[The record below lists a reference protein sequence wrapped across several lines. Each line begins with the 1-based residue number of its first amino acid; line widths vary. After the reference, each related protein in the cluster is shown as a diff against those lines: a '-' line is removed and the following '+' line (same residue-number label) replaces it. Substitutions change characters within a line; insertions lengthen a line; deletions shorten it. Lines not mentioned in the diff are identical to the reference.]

1 MNKRVLGLDPGIT
14 SIGWVLI
21 EENEK
26 GEAVKLIDGGSRIFK
41 PIYEPQF
48 LKLKNKS
55 RTEKRQTRRQRD
67 RRKRRMSKVENFLF
81 KHGLLSKK
89 NDQYHEEN
97 KSIQAELGNPYK
109 LRRDALYQL
118 LENDQLSYIILHLF
132 RRRGFYS
139 ALKAKSASEK
149 KKDAE
154 AQAIMEKVRESNCA
168 TLGEYFWKELRSNP
182 KARVRGGES
191 EFSILGSEKML
202 RDNLYDEL
210 ELILNK
216 QIEFG
221 NTSLLIRDDKT
232 NNEIREELLRLFRFQ
247 RPLKPQKRKS
257 FCLLETKK
265 AKFKDKKSNKENNKE
280 NNKNIIKNIG
290 LKTAH
295 KLTVYSQEFI
305 IRQSINNLIVEEMNH
320 DTGEVFLVDI
330 DLETKEKL
338 FQKAWVQKELS
349 FSAIRKE
356 LKVSPESKIN
366 LEFGNKKGIA
376 GNQLYTIFKD
386 KELKKWF
393 NSLTYDEKSDLM
405 TDIHMIKGAEY
416 LGLRKVLIK
425 KWKLSDEM
433 IDVLVIELDKALKPE
448 YTSVSKKAIDKLL
461 PELRK
466 GKKYSEAVDSIYQKT
481 NSINQKGEVSP
492 LLEPFNPITNPIV
505 NKSVAEVRKL
515 VNGIIKKHGKITE
528 IRIELAR
535 DLGLSAKG
543 LSDLRALQSKQERK
557 NTEAKNYL
565 AERNLKINKEN
576 IEKYKLWK
584 ELGEKTIFPE
594 KINGHWKYSNIS
606 FDDVFG
612 STAKYEIE
620 HILPKSETGDDSYMN
635 KTLCL
640 SGVNGAKGQ
649 RTPYEYYQ
657 KVMTKEELET
667 WIKHV
672 YSIFNDKHD
681 SKNKRSKILL
691 TRKEMLSKI
700 SNNTSL
706 NDTRYIAR
714 VLKDYLEPIVVD
726 KVETTKGGYSAMLRK
741 ELDLNKLLGDS
752 NKKSRIDYR
761 HHMIDGL
768 VIALSTKS
776 TIDALNKIRKLPSYE
791 VYGNKKS
798 KRYNDLHSK
807 INSRFKIRQDFEYHF
822 EKTLTSHEVENK
834 PSGGF
839 DEETIYSLMRKKMV
853 KSECGEFEYPILS
866 KVDLSKFEDIKE
878 LDSKEYDDC
887 VFVTS
892 KKASSELVG
901 KKISEIING
910 KYALPKELFEV
921 LIKMPKDKKLEQ
933 IPILKSGN
941 VLKKVKEI
949 YSKFKSTNC
958 HFIKNKE
965 NEVIG
970 FKKLGSNFCVVGYNT
985 DTPRVISLF
994 EYLNNKGISK
1004 ENVLFKGTIMK
1015 DNVGNYWKVYKFSG
1029 KEICLHPINKVKIE
1043 DRDVVKHKIPKNNI
1057 RKTLKSLKDN
1067 NFKSV

>member
-1 MNKRVLGLDPGIT
+1 MNKRVLGLDPGVT
-14 SIGWVLI
+14 SVGWVLI
-21 EENEK
+21 EENKK

-97 KSIQAELGNPYK
+97 KSIQTELGNPYK

-149 KKDAE
+149 KKDAA
-154 AQAIMEKVRESNCA
+154 AQAIMEKVRSSDCA
-168 TLGEYFWKELRSNP
+168 TLGEYFWRELRTNP

-191 EFSILGSEKML
+191 DFSILGSEKML

-247 RPLKPQKRKS
+247 RPLKPQKRRS
-257 FCLLETKK
+257 FCSLETKK
-265 AKFKDKKSNKENNKE
+265 AKFKDKKTNKE
-280 NNKNIIKNIG
+280 IVKNIG

-305 IRQSINNLIVEEMNH
+305 IRQSINNLIVEEMDH
-320 DTGEVFLVDI
+320 DTGEVFFVDI
-330 DLETKEKL
+330 DLEMKEKF
-338 FQKAWVQKELS
+338 FQKAWTQKELS

-386 KELKKWF
+386 NELKKWF

-425 KWKLSDEM
+425 KWNLSDEM
-433 IDVLVIELDKALKPE
+433 IDILVGELDKALKPE
-448 YTSVSKKAIDKLL
+448 YTSVSKKAIEKLL

-481 NSINQKGEVSP
+481 NSINQKGEVLD
-492 LLEPFNPITNPIV
+492 LLPPFAPITNPIV
-505 NKSVAEVRKL
+505 NKSVTEVRKL
-515 VNGIIKKHGKITE
+515 VNDIIKKHGKITE

-543 LSDLRALQSKQERK
+543 LSDLRSLQRKQERK

-584 ELGEKTIFPE
+584 ELGEKTILPE
-594 KINGHWKYSNIS
+594 KINGHWVYSNIS

-657 KVMTKEELET
+657 KVMTKEELEI

-700 SNNTSL
+700 SNNASL

-714 VLKDYLEPIVVD
+714 VLKDYLEQIVVD

-761 HHMIDGL
+761 HHMVDGL

-807 INSRFKIRQDFEYHF
+807 INSRFKIRQDFESHF
-822 EKTLTSHEVENK
+822 ENTLTSHEVENK
-834 PSGGF
+834 ASGGF
-839 DEETIYSLMRKKMV
+839 DEETIYSLMREKMV

-866 KVDLSKFEDIKE
+866 KIDLSKFEDIAE

-921 LIKMPKDKKLEQ
+921 LIKMPKDKELEQ

-970 FKKLGSNFCVVGYNT
+970 FKKLGSNFCVVDYDT
-985 DTPRVISLF
+985 DTPRVVSLF
-994 EYLNNKGISK
+994 EYLNNKEINK
-1004 ENVLFKGTIMK
+1004 KDVLFKGTIMR
-1015 DNVGNYWKVYKFSG
+1015 DDSGNHWKIYKFSG
-1029 KEICLHPINKVKIE
+1029 SDICLHPINKVNIE
-1043 DRDVVKHKIPKNNI
+1043 SRYEKKYKTSKN
-1057 RKTLKSLKDN
+1057 SLK
-1067 NFKSV
+1067 KSFNSLKKADFVRII

>member
-89 NDQYHEEN
+89 NGQYHEEN

-118 LENDQLSYIILHLF
+118 LENDQLSYVILHLF

-149 KKDAE
+149 KKDAA
-154 AQAIMEKVRESNCA
+154 AQAIMEKVRNSDCA
-168 TLGEYFWKELRSNP
+168 TLGEYFWRELRTNP

-191 EFSILGSEKML
+191 NFSILGSEKML

-247 RPLKPQKRKS
+247 RPLKPQKRRS
-257 FCLLETKK
+257 FCSLETKK
-265 AKFKDKKSNKENNKE
+265 AKFKDKKTNKE
-280 NNKNIIKNIG
+280 IVKNIG

-305 IRQSINNLIVEEMNH
+305 IRQSINNLIVEEMDH
-320 DTGEVFLVDI
+320 DTGEVFFVDI
-330 DLETKEKL
+330 DLEMKEKL
-338 FQKAWVQKELS
+338 FQKAWTQKELS

-405 TDIHMIKGAEY
+405 TDIHMVKGAEY

-433 IDVLVIELDKALKPE
+433 IDILVGELDKALKPE

-481 NSINQKGEVSP
+481 NSINQKGEMLD
-492 LLEPFNPITNPIV
+492 LLPPFDPITNPIV
-505 NKSVAEVRKL
+505 NKSVTEVRKL
-515 VNGIIKKHGKITE
+515 VNNIIKEHGKITE

-535 DLGLSAKG
+535 DLGLSAQG
-543 LSDLRALQSKQERK
+543 LSDLRTLQNKQERK
-557 NTEAKNYL
+557 NIEAKNYL
-565 AERNLKINKEN
+565 SERKLKINREN

-594 KINGHWKYSNIS
+594 KINGHWVYSNIS

-640 SGVNGAKGQ
+640 SGVNGAKDQ

-657 KVMTKEELET
+657 KVMTKEELEI

-700 SNNTSL
+700 SNNASL

-714 VLKDYLEPIVVD
+714 VLKDYLVQIVIE

-791 VYGNKKS
+791 VYGNKKY
-798 KRYNDLHSK
+798 KIYNDLHSK
-807 INSRFKIRQDFEYHF
+807 INSRFKIRKEFESHF
-822 EKTLTSHEVENK
+822 ENTLTSHEVENK
-834 PSGGF
+834 ASGGF

-866 KVDLSKFEDIKE
+866 KIDLSKFEDITE

-958 HFIKNKE
+958 HFVKNKE

-970 FKKLGSNFCVVGYNT
+970 FKKLGSNFCVVYYDT
-985 DTPRVISLF
+985 DTPRVVSLF
-994 EYLNNKGISK
+994 EYLNNKEINK
-1004 ENVLFKGTIMK
+1004 KDVLFKGTIMR
-1015 DNVGNYWKVYKFSG
+1015 DDSGNHWKIYKFSG
-1029 KEICLHPINKVKIE
+1029 SDICLHPINKVNIE
-1043 DRDVVKHKIPKNNI
+1043 SRDEKKYKTSKN
-1057 RKTLKSLKDN
+1057 SLK
-1067 NFKSV
+1067 KSFNSLKKAGFVRII